1 MTDPKIQFSG
11 QRNDSGF
18 LPWIML
24 SVLVVIWGSSFIL
37 IKRGVEVYSSVEVGT
52 IRIMVAFLVLFPFA
66 LKRIN
71 KISRK
76 KLMIITITGFI
87 GTGLPAFLFAKA
99 QTQIDSS
106 LAGILNSLTPLFTL
120 VLGLMFFR
128 QKTRWVNVIGVLL
141 GLIGAIGLIYST
153 SDGSF
158 EFHFSFAIY
167 AIIATMLYAVQSN
180 MVKYYLNDVP
190 TLTIASLGFFFIG
203 FPATIVLFFFTDF
216 PVLIVEHPNG
226 MSAFLY
232 VALLGFL
239 ASAVAIIIYNRLV
252 QITNAVFA
260 TSVTYFVPILALFW
274 GILDGEKFPIPAFLF
289 AGVILI
295 GVVLVNLRKK
305 HQDKSG
311 NTAGQNR

>member
-1 MTDPKIQFSG
+1 MNT
-11 QRNDSGF
+11 NDMQISAQEKKKRV
-18 LPWIML
+18 LSWIML

-37 IKRGVEVYSSVEVGT
+37 IKRGVEVYSSMEVGA
-52 IRIMVAFLVLFPFA
+52 IRIMVAFLVLLPFA

-71 KISRK
+71 RISRS
-76 KLMIITITGFI
+76 KLIIITITGFI
-87 GTGLPAFLFAKA
+87 GTGMPAFLFAKA

-128 QKTRWVNVIGVLL
+128 QKTRWVNVVGVLL
-141 GLIGAIGLIYST
+141 GLIGAVGLIYST
-153 SDGSF
+153 SNGSF

-167 AIIATMLYAVQSN
+167 AIIATMLYAIQSN

-190 TLTIASLGFFFIG
+190 SLTIASLGFFFIG
-203 FPATIVLFFFTDF
+203 FPATVLLFFFTDF
-216 PVLIVEHPNG
+216 PIIIVEHPQG
-226 MSAFLY
+226 LSAFFY

-239 ASAVAIIIYNRLV
+239 ASAIAIIIYNRLV

-274 GILDGEKFPIPAFLF
+274 GILDGEKFPFLAFLF

-295 GVVLVNLRKK
+295 GVLLVNRRKK
-305 HQDKSG
+305 SAK
-311 NTAGQNR
+311 